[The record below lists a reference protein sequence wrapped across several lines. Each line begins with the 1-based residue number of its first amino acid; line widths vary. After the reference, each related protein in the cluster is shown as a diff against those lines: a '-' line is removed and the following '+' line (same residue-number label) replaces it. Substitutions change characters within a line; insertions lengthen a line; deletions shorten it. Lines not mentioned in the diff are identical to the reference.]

1 MTAKEF
7 SDSFDTRVG
16 AWAQQAGFGDT
27 LPDTLVFDEYEKS
40 VFLTEGQDSL
50 VLDYY
55 EGNTAPAFEEK
66 ERTREAL
73 DALVDTY
80 VTNTEVTG
88 HAQFVADGK
97 HLSKLFAI
105 PSSLLYII
113 VEQATY
119 GEVEACPRLSN
130 KTVRVIPIKHDDYH
144 RTLDNPFRGPSKN
157 RILRLNAT
165 DNIVE
170 LISDY
175 PIGSYTLRYVKQPN
189 PIILVNLP
197 EGVTIRNESLV
208 STGSLPDFLHEE
220 ILSRAVMLALRSRSY
235 LSTKGERQQ

>member
-1 MTAKEF
+1 MTVKEF
-7 SDSFDTRVG
+7 SDSFDTRIG

-27 LPDTLVFDEYEKS
+27 IPDALVFDEYEKS
-40 VFLTEGQDSL
+40 VFLTEAQDSL

-55 EGNTAPAFEEK
+55 EGNTAPSFEEK

-80 VTNTEVTG
+80 VTQTEQTG
-88 HAQFVADGK
+88 YPQIVADGK
-97 HLSKLFAI
+97 HLSKLFAL
-105 PSSLLYII
+105 PTSLLWII
-113 VEQATY
+113 VEEATY
-119 GEVEACPRLSN
+119 GTVESCPRLSN
-130 KTVRVIPIKHDDYH
+130 KTVRVIPLKHDEYH
-144 RTLDNPFRGPSKN
+144 RTLNNPFRGPSKT
-157 RILRLNAT
+157 RVLRLNAT

-189 PIILVNLP
+189 PIILVNLSD
-197 EGVTIRNESLV
+197 GVTIRDRFTA

-220 ILSRAVMLALRSRSY
+220 ILSRAVMNAIRSRSY
-235 LSTKGERQQ
+235 LSPRAERQK

>member
-1 MTAKEF
+1 MTIKEF
-7 SDSFDTRVG
+7 SDSFDTRVS
-16 AWAQQAGFGDT
+16 AWAQKAGFGDT
-27 LPDTLVFDEYEKS
+27 LPDALVFDEYEKS
-40 VFLTEGQDSL
+40 VFLTEAQDSL

-80 VTNTEVTG
+80 VTSTEVTG
-88 HAQFVADGK
+88 HAQIVADGR

-105 PSSLLYII
+105 PESLLWII

-119 GEVEACPRLSN
+119 GDVPCCPRLSN
-130 KTVRVIPIKHDDYH
+130 KTVRVIPLKHDEYH
-144 RTLDNPFRGPSKN
+144 RALDNPFRGPSKN
-157 RILRLNAT
+157 RVLRLNAT
-165 DNIVE
+165 NNIVE
-170 LISDY
+170 LVSDY

-189 PIILVNLP
+189 PIILVNLSD
-197 EGVTIRNESLV
+197 GVTIRNESTE

-220 ILSRAVMLALRSRSY
+220 ILSRAVMFALKSRSY